1 MVTAMFYKRGSR
13 TNSQKLATLEIE
25 KFDNKLLDFM
35 QKWFEVQYGEI
46 ETSIIS

>member
-1 MVTAMFYKRGSR
+1 MVTVNFYTKGNR
-13 TNSQKLATLEIE
+13 THSQKLATLEIE